1 MKFSKILL
9 SLFLFLSLS
18 AKAQLDLEHWFPPLY
33 RTGSGFQI
41 SEIYF
46 YLSTD
51 KVDPFTVKVYN
62 NNVLLKT
69 LTISKSAPAI
79 FELDDSSMIYAATKR
94 RVMMPIPSGIHITG
108 QKSFYASLRV
118 ATGPLLSS
126 PPIADVFSS
135 KGKSALGKEFYT
147 VMDQNILY
155 GNNPNDK
162 NYVASV
168 MATKDNTHVKVSEF
182 DKRIIFS
189 DGSIDDELNFTLNK
203 GESYI
208 IAADKIDNNPSGILD
223 DNDPNLIGAKITSD
237 QPVVVSNG
245 NFISQDVGEASGN
258 MNFDQT
264 VPTSKIGKEYFIV
277 NGMTKFQSG
286 VEKPLFL
293 AIKDNTKIYFNDET
307 TPFLILN
314 KGEHFIGPYQN
325 RDDKWIG
332 GNQPDFVN
340 SEPITVV
347 TKGMYIRSSEPIYF
361 YQLIGGFNML
371 VRGPAPDRTWFSSG
385 MLFSYPLDKNYLPD
399 PRQKLSNTIQ
409 IPSVNKLG
417 VVTVDNKITVKTED
431 NAAINYNGSTVTN
444 LSPIVGKPGWSY
456 FTRPY
461 NTGDINI
468 TSNKSLIV
476 DVVGGFRYAGFGSS
490 YTGFSNDPFIIKNGN
505 CIEEGV
511 YLYLNNTDFVSF
523 QWQRNGVDIPGA
535 TNSNYTPTL
544 PGNYTCVCFYTGF
557 SFVTDPI
564 FVDVCPYTLTEKYLG
579 SYCHSFVISPTFSPP
594 RIREV
599 IKSIQILTQPLSG
612 TATVEDEDILVKI
625 NEDFSGEN
633 RMVYR
638 LTAESGFYEI
648 FKASFT
654 IFASPTADLK
664 NAIFP
669 KSFNNRSYVYDL
681 TEAVIANPD
690 GDLIKYYR
698 SQSDAEGSLNEITGN
713 QITGFI
719 TNAPAVYARV
729 ITKNNCFV
737 IRQID
742 LIQTDIPDQPGNP
755 DTLLPNVF
763 TPNDDGINDVW
774 NYSALGNMST
784 LKLAIFDR
792 YGTKVYEHGE
802 KNRSSWD
809 GKSNNGISFPTGSY
823 WTYYIV
829 TDEAGTKIQKSQWIL
844 LKNSN

>member
-9 SLFLFLSLS
+9 IVLLFFGLN

-33 RTGSGFQI
+33 RTASGFQI

-69 LTISKSAPAI
+69 LTISKSSPAA
-79 FELDDSSMIYAATKR
+79 FQLNDSSMIYVMTNF
-94 RVMMPIPSGIHITG
+94 RVMKVISSGIHITG
-108 QKSFYASLRV
+108 EKSFYASLRV
-118 ATGPLLSS
+118 ATGPMLSS
-126 PPIADVFSS
+126 PPITDVFAS

-168 MATKDNTHVKVSEF
+168 MATKDNTHVRVSEF
-182 DKRIIFS
+182 DNRIIFS
-189 DGSIDDELNFTLNK
+189 DGSTDDELNFTLNK
-203 GESYI
+203 GESFI
-208 IAADKIDNNPSGILD
+208 VAADKKNNNPSGILD

-245 NFISQDVGEASGN
+245 NFISQDVGEESGN

-277 NGMTKFQSG
+277 NGMTKSESG

-293 AIKDNTKIYFNDET
+293 ATKDNTKIYFNDDT
-307 TPFLILN
+307 TPFITLN
-314 KGEHFIGPYQN
+314 KGQHFIGPYPN
-325 RDDKWIG
+325 RDNKWID
-332 GNQPDFVN
+332 GNQPNFVN
-340 SEPITVV
+340 TEPITVP
-347 TKGMYIRSSEPIYF
+347 TRGMYIRSSEPIYF

-371 VRGPAPDRTWFSSG
+371 VRGPVADRTWFSSG

-399 PRQKLSNTIQ
+399 PRQKLTNTIQ
-409 IPSVNKLG
+409 IPSVEKIG
-417 VVTVDNKITVKTED
+417 VVRMDNKITVKTED
-431 NAAINYNGSTVTN
+431 NATILYNGAAVTN

-461 NTGDINI
+461 NVGDINI

-476 DVVGGFRYAGFGSS
+476 DVVGGYPYAGFGSS

-511 YLYLNNTDFVSF
+511 YLYLNNTDFISF
-523 QWQRNGVDIPGA
+523 QWQRNGVDILGA
-535 TNSNYTPTL
+535 TSSNYTPTL

-557 SFVTDPI
+557 SFTTDPI
-564 FVDVCPYTLTEKYLG
+564 FVDVCPYTLTDKYLG
-579 SYCHSFVISPTFSPP
+579 SFCHSFVVSPSFSPP
-594 RIREV
+594 RIKEV
-599 IKSIQILTQPLSG
+599 VKSIQILTQPLSG
-612 TATVEDEDILVKI
+612 TAIVDGEDILVKI

-638 LTAESGFYEI
+638 VNAESGFYEI

-654 IFASPTADLK
+654 IYASPTAELK

-681 TEAVIANPD
+681 TESTIANPD
-690 GDLIKYYR
+690 SDIIKYYR
-698 SQSDAEGSLNEITGN
+698 LNSDAESGSNEITGN
-713 QITGFI
+713 QITSFV
-719 TNAPAVYARV
+719 TNNTEVFARV
-729 ITKNNCFV
+729 ITRNNCYV
-737 IRQID
+737 VRKID

-755 DTLLPNVF
+755 NTLLPNVF
-763 TPNDDGINDVW
+763 SPNDDGINDVW
-774 NYSALGNMST
+774 DYSALGNMSN
-784 LKLAIFDR
+784 LQLAIFDR

-802 KNRSSWD
+802 KNKSFWD
-809 GKSNNGISFPTGSY
+809 GKSKTGMSYPTGTY
-823 WTYYIV
+823 WTYYIL
-829 TDEAGTKIQKSQWIL
+829 TDEAGTRIQKAQWIL
-844 LKNSN
+844 LKNAY